1 MAFESLHSMNNMN
14 SGKMWYMTIKLD
26 MSKAYD
32 QVEWGYLENV
42 MRKMGFNERWIGLIM
57 ACVKTVSYSI
67 LINGKPSGF
76 IQPTKGIRQGDP
88 LSPFLFLLCIEGLH
102 GLIQQAAISGEI
114 KGFPLC
120 RRGPALTHL
129 LFADDSLLF
138 CRASGDECRKI
149 LTILEKYEE
158 ESGQKVNK
166 KKIAIFFNKSTT
178 EATKQE
184 IMAALGIH
192 EIVNFE
198 QYLGLPSLVG
208 RKKKEGFNFIKEKVW
223 KKLQG

>member
-1 MAFESLHSMNNMN
+1 M
-14 SGKMWYMTIKLD
+14 
-26 MSKAYD
+26 
-32 QVEWGYLENV
+32 EWGYLENV

-57 ACVKTVSYSI
+57 SCVKSVTYSI
-67 LINGKPSGF
+67 LINGEPQGF
-76 IQPTKGIRQGDP
+76 IQPTRGIRQGDP
-88 LSPFLFLLCIEGLH
+88 LSTFLFLLCTEGLH

-120 RRGPALTHL
+120 RRGPTLTHL
-129 LFADDSLLF
+129 LIVDDNPLF

-166 KKIAIFFNKSTT
+166 NKTAIFFSKSTT
-178 EATKQE
+178 EETKQE

-192 EIVNFE
+192 EYVNFE

-208 RKKKEGFNFIKEKVW
+208 RKRKKGFNFIKEKVW
-223 KKLQG
+223 KKLQGLEGKLVSSRS

>member
-1 MAFESLHSMNNMN
+1 M
-14 SGKMWYMTIKLD
+14 
-26 MSKAYD
+26 
-32 QVEWGYLENV
+32 
-42 MRKMGFNERWIGLIM
+42 
-57 ACVKTVSYSI
+57 
-67 LINGKPSGF
+67 
-76 IQPTKGIRQGDP
+76 
-88 LSPFLFLLCIEGLH
+88 
-102 GLIQQAAISGEI
+102 
-114 KGFPLC
+114 
-120 RRGPALTHL
+120 
-129 LFADDSLLF
+129 FADDSLLF
-138 CRASGDECRKI
+138 CRASGDECGKI

-166 KKIAIFFNKSTT
+166 NKIAIFFNKSTT